1 MKYPDISMQYNLIK
15 KSEFD
20 KVRTHNGDWAKQMK
34 LFADMCR
41 YNTLV
46 AVKKAGSGHLGSS
59 LSAMDIVTYLYL
71 NELNVLEV
79 GLDSP
84 DRDIYFSSKGHD
96 VPGLY
101 SLFYALGIIPE
112 EKLLMLRRLHGLDGH
127 PEIRQPGIEASTGSL
142 GMGISKAK
150 GMAWAKT
157 YNKNKG
163 NVYVLTGDG
172 EFQEGQIWESLQA
185 TAHQKVNN
193 VTAIMDHNKYQTD
206 MLVADVNNIEDVVKK
221 VSAFGWYVV
230 RINGHDFNELKKTFT
245 QLKNVSDKPKMII
258 ADTIK
263 GRGVSF
269 MEKPLTETFQG
280 KTLYKWHSGAPDD
293 ESYVKGL
300 AELSES
306 INKLA
311 DEIGLGKIN
320 IPENK
325 ADGKV
330 ATKLDK
336 EFVTDAYGEA
346 LVELAKTNKKF
357 VVLDGDL
364 SADCKL
370 RNFEKTYPDRFI
382 ENGIAE
388 QDMVSMAGG
397 LARMGL
403 IPIVNTFASF
413 LAARANEQIYNN
425 AGEKTKIIYTCHFA
439 GMIPAGP
446 GKSHQSVRDISLFG
460 ALPNVTIIQPCNAQE
475 TKWATDYCIN
485 VAEENCVLRL
495 VIGPSPERIQ
505 LPADYKFKVGVGAEL
520 TEGNDAILFGYGPVM
535 LHEALVAADYL
546 KKIGFGLKV
555 VNMPWLNKIDL
566 EWLKEV
572 VKNQK
577 RIFVLED
584 HSAIGGLGDRILNEL
599 VKIREISGFEFTNLG
614 LTEYP
619 ECGTPLEVLEYHQL
633 DGKSLAK
640 RISGIEDI
648 ETAEAVKQKY
658 TTDAPQ

>member
-1 MKYPDISMQYNLIK
+1 MIYNLIK

-20 KVRTHNGDWAKQMK
+20 KVRNHHGDWALRMK

-59 LSAMDIVTYLYL
+59 FSAMDIVTYLYL

-101 SLFYALGIIPE
+101 SLFYAVGIIPE

-127 PEIRQPGIEASTGSL
+127 PEVRQPGIEASTGSL

-150 GMAWAKT
+150 GMAWAKS

-163 NVYVLTGDG
+163 SVFVLTGDG
-172 EFQEGQIWESLQA
+172 EFQEGQIWEALQA

-206 MLVADVNNIEDVVKK
+206 MLVSDVNNIEDIVTK

-230 RINGHDFNELKKTFT
+230 RINGHDFNELKKTFE
-245 QLKNVSDKPKMII
+245 QLKNINDKPKMII

-263 GRGVSF
+263 GKGVSF

-293 ESYVKGL
+293 ESYLKGL
-300 AELSES
+300 DELSES
-306 INKLA
+306 INILA
-311 DEIGLGKIN
+311 KEIGLDKIN

-325 ADGKV
+325 TEGKV

-495 VIGPSPERIQ
+495 VIGPSPERIK
-505 LPADYKFKVGVGAEL
+505 LPVDYQFKVGVGVEL
-520 TEGNDAILFGYGPVM
+520 TDGDDAILFSYGPV
-535 LHEALVAADYL
+535 
-546 KKIGFGLKV
+546 
-555 VNMPWLNKIDL
+555 
-566 EWLKEV
+566 
-572 VKNQK
+572 
-577 RIFVLED
+577 
-584 HSAIGGLGDRILNEL
+584 
-599 VKIREISGFEFTNLG
+599 
-614 LTEYP
+614 
-619 ECGTPLEVLEYHQL
+619 
-633 DGKSLAK
+633 
-640 RISGIEDI
+640 
-648 ETAEAVKQKY
+648 
-658 TTDAPQ
+658 

>member
-1 MKYPDISMQYNLIK
+1 MQYNLIQ

-20 KVRTHNGDWAKQMK
+20 KVKSSDKDWTTAME
-34 LFADMCR
+34 LFANMCR

-59 LSAMDIVTYLYL
+59 LSALDITTYLYL
-71 NELNVLEV
+71 NEMNVFEV
-79 GLDSP
+79 GFDSP

-127 PEIRQPGIEASTGSL
+127 PEVRQKGIEACTGSL

-150 GMAWAKT
+150 GFAWAKS

-163 NVYVLTGDG
+163 QVFVLTGDG
-172 EFQEGQIWESLQA
+172 EFQEGQIYESLQA

-193 VTAIMDHNKYQTD
+193 VIAIMDHNKYQTD

-221 VSAFGWYVV
+221 VEAFGWHVV
-230 RINGHDFNELKKTFT
+230 RINGHDYNVLKKTFDD
-245 QLKNVSDKPKMII
+245 LKKVTDKPKMII

-280 KTLYKWHSGAPDD
+280 KTLYKWHSGAPED
-293 ESYVKGL
+293 ESYIKGL
-300 AELSES
+300 SELSES
-306 INKLA
+306 INSLA
-311 DEIGLGKIN
+311 EKIGLKIQIPINEIEGKPI
-320 IPENK
+320 
-325 ADGKV
+325 
-330 ATKLDK
+330 TKLDK
-336 EFVTDAYGEA
+336 EFVTEAYGDT
-346 LVELAKTNKKF
+346 LVEIAKTNKKL

-370 RNFEKTYPDRFI
+370 RKFEKAYPDRFI

-388 QDMVSMAGG
+388 QDMVSTAGG

-403 IPIVNTFASF
+403 IPVVNTFASF

-425 AGEKTKIIYTCHFA
+425 AGEKTKIIYTCHFS

-460 ALPNVTIIQPCNAQE
+460 ALPNITIIQPCNAEE
-475 TKWATDYCIN
+475 TKLATEYCVN
-485 VAEENCVLRL
+485 EATENCMLRL
-495 VIGPSPERIQ
+495 VIGPSPERIE
-505 LPADYKFKVGVGAEL
+505 LPKDYKFKVGVGTKL
-520 TEGNDAILFGYGPVM
+520 TNGNDAILFSYGPVM

-546 KKIGFGLKV
+546 QKVGFNLEV
-555 VNMPWLNKIDL
+555 INMPWLNKIDKV
-566 EWLKEV
+566 WLKEV
-572 VKNQK
+572 VKDQK
-577 RIFVLED
+577 KIFVLED
-584 HSAIGGLGDRILNEL
+584 HSAIGGLSDRLLNAL
-599 VKIREISGFEFTNLG
+599 VEINEINDKSFTNFG
-614 LTEYP
+614 LREYP
-619 ECGTPLEVLEYHQL
+619 ECGTPLEVLEFHQL
-633 DGKSLAK
+633 DGRSLAK
-640 RISGIEDI
+640 RISGIENI
-648 ETAEAVKQKY
+648 ESTEAVKQKY
-658 TTDAPQ
+658 TADAPQ

>member
-1 MKYPDISMQYNLIK
+1 MEYQLIK
-15 KSEFD
+15 RSEFE
-20 KVRTHNGDWAKQMK
+20 RTKSFKGDGTERMH

-46 AVKKAGSGHLGSS
+46 AIKKAGSGHLGSS
-59 LSAMDIVTYLYL
+59 LSAMDIIVYLYL
-71 NELNVLEV
+71 NELNVFEV

-127 PEIRQPGIEASTGSL
+127 PEVRQPGIEASTGSL

-150 GMAWAKT
+150 GMAWAKN
-157 YNKNKG
+157 YNRNKG
-163 NVYVLTGDG
+163 HVYVLTGDG

-185 TAHQKVNN
+185 TAHQKINN
-193 VTAIMDHNKYQTD
+193 ITAIMDHNKYQTD
-206 MLVADVNNIEDVVKK
+206 MLVADVNNIEDVSAKVK
-221 VSAFGWYVV
+221 AFGWHVV
-230 RINGHDFNELKKTFT
+230 RIDGHDYNVLKKTFSD
-245 QLKNVSDKPKMII
+245 LKKITDKPKIII

-293 ESYVKGL
+293 ESYDKGL
-300 AELSES
+300 AELTEA
-306 INKLA
+306 INKHA
-311 DEIGLGKIN
+311 EKLGINKIQ

-325 ADGKV
+325 SEGKPI
-330 ATKLDK
+330 TKLDK
-336 EFVTDAYGEA
+336 EFVTEAYGEV
-346 LVELAKTNKKF
+346 LVELAKTNEKF

-370 RNFEKTYPDRFI
+370 RNFEKTFPDRFI

-397 LARMGL
+397 IARMGL

-425 AGEKTKIIYTCHFA
+425 AGEKTKIIYTCHFS

-460 ALPNVTIIQPCNAQE
+460 ALPNVTIIQPCNAAE

-485 VAEENCVLRL
+485 KADENCVLRL

-505 LPADYKFKVGVGAEL
+505 LPKDYQFKVGVGAEL
-520 TEGNDAILFGYGPVM
+520 TQGNDAILFGYGPVM

-555 VNMPWLNKIDL
+555 INMPWLNKIDRD
-566 EWLKEV
+566 WLKKV
-572 VKNQK
+572 LSDQK
-577 RIFVLED
+577 KIFVLED
-584 HSAIGGLGDRILNEL
+584 HSAVGGLGDSLVNEL
-599 VKIREISGFEFTNLG
+599 VQIREISGKEFTNFG
-614 LTEYP
+614 LREYP
-619 ECGTPLEVLEYHQL
+619 ECGTPLEVLEFHQL

-640 RISGIEDI
+640 RISGVKDI
-648 ETAEAVKQKY
+648 ESEEKIKQKY

>member
-1 MKYPDISMQYNLIK
+1 MQYNLIK

-20 KVRTHNGDWAKQMK
+20 KVKSFEGNWATKME

-59 LSAMDIVTYLYL
+59 LSALDITTYLYL
-71 NELNVLEV
+71 NELNVFDV
-79 GLDSP
+79 GFDSP

-101 SLFYALGIIPE
+101 ALFYALGIIPE

-127 PEIRQPGIEASTGSL
+127 PEVRQNGIEASTGSL
-142 GMGISKAK
+142 GMGISKGK
-150 GMAWAKT
+150 GMAWAKS
-157 YNKNKG
+157 YGKNKG
-163 NVYVLTGDG
+163 HVYVLTGDG
-172 EFQEGQIWESLQA
+172 EFQEGQIYESLQV

-193 VTAIMDHNKYQTD
+193 ITAIMDHNKYQTD
-206 MLVADVNNIEDVVKK
+206 MLVADVNNIEDVVNK
-221 VSAFGWYVV
+221 VSAFGWHVV
-230 RINGHDFNELKKTFT
+230 RINGHDFNTLKNTFNDLKKIT
-245 QLKNVSDKPKMII
+245 DKPKMII

-293 ESYVKGL
+293 ESYIKGL
-300 AELSES
+300 NELSDK

-311 DEIGLGKIN
+311 ELLKIEKIEIPQNEAEGKQ
-320 IPENK
+320 
-325 ADGKV
+325 
-330 ATKLDK
+330 ATKLIK
-336 EFVTDAYGEA
+336 EFVTDAYGET
-346 LVELAKTNKKF
+346 LVEIAKTNKKL

-403 IPIVNTFASF
+403 IPVVNTFGSF

-425 AGEKTKIIYTCHFA
+425 AGEKTKVIYTCHFS

-446 GKSHQSVRDISLFG
+446 GKSHQSVRDVSLFG
-460 ALPNVTIIQPCNAQE
+460 ALPNITIIQPCNGEE
-475 TKWATDYCIN
+475 TKWATEYCIN
-485 VAEENCVLRL
+485 VANENCMLRL
-495 VIGPSPERIQ
+495 VIGPSPEKIE
-505 LPADYKFKVGVGAEL
+505 LPADYKFKVGVGASL
-520 TEGNDAILFGYGPVM
+520 TDGNDAILFSYGPVM
-535 LHEALVAADYL
+535 LHEALVASDYL
-546 KKIGFGLKV
+546 KKIGFNLKV
-555 VNMPWLNKIDL
+555 VNMPWLNKIDKS
-566 EWLKEV
+566 WLKEV
-572 VKNQK
+572 VQNQK
-577 RIFVLED
+577 RIFILED
-584 HSAIGGLGDRILNEL
+584 HSAVGGLGDRLLNSLLE
-599 VKIREISGFEFTNLG
+599 IDEISGKEFTNFG
-614 LTEYP
+614 LREYP

-640 RISGIEDI
+640 RISGVDEI
-648 ETAEAVKQKY
+648 ETEEKIKQKY
-658 TTDAPQ
+658 TADAPQ

>member
-1 MKYPDISMQYNLIK
+1 MYYNLIK

-20 KVRTHNGDWAKQMK
+20 KVKSHKGDWAKRMK

-127 PEIRQPGIEASTGSL
+127 PEVRQPGIEASTGSL

-206 MLVADVNNIEDVVKK
+206 MLVADVNNIEDVVTK
-221 VSAFGWYVV
+221 VSAFSWYVV
-230 RINGHDFNELKKTFT
+230 RINGHDFNELKNTFDS
-245 QLKNVSDKPKMII
+245 LKKVTDKPKMII

-293 ESYVKGL
+293 ESYIKGL
-300 AELSES
+300 SELSES

-311 DEIGLGKIN
+311 AEIGISKIE

-325 ADGKV
+325 TEGKV

-336 EFVTDAYGEA
+336 EFVTEAYGEA

-485 VAEENCVLRL
+485 VADENCVLRL

-505 LPADYKFKVGVGAEL
+505 LPADYKFQIGVGATL

-566 EWLKEV
+566 NWLKEII
-572 VKNQK
+572 KDQK

-584 HSAIGGLGDRILNEL
+584 HSAVGGLGDRILNAL
-599 VKIREISGFEFTNLG
+599 VEIGEISGREFINLG
-614 LTEYP
+614 LREYP
-619 ECGTPLEVLEYHQL
+619 ECGTPLEVLEYHHL

-640 RISGIEDI
+640 RISGIENI
-648 ETAEAVKQKY
+648 ETAESIKQKY
-658 TTDAPQ
+658 TADAPQ

>member
-1 MKYPDISMQYNLIK
+1 MYYNLIK

-20 KVRTHNGDWAKQMK
+20 KVKLHKGDWAKRMK

-59 LSAMDIVTYLYL
+59 LSAMDIITYLYL

-101 SLFYALGIIPE
+101 SLLYALGIIPE

-127 PEIRQPGIEASTGSL
+127 PEVRQPGIEASTGSL

-157 YNKNKG
+157 YNNYKG

-193 VTAIMDHNKYQTD
+193 ITAIMDHNKYQTD
-206 MLVADVNNIEDVVKK
+206 MLVADVNNIEDVVTK

-230 RINGHDFNELKKTFT
+230 RINGHDFNELKNTFES
-245 QLKNVSDKPKMII
+245 LKKVTDKPKMII

-269 MEKPLTETFQG
+269 MEKPLTETLGG

-293 ESYVKGL
+293 ESYMKGL
-300 AELSES
+300 NELSES
-306 INKLA
+306 IIKLA
-311 DEIGLGKIN
+311 DELGIDGIE

-325 ADGKV
+325 TEGKV
-330 ATKLDK
+330 STKLDK

-425 AGEKTKIIYTCHFA
+425 AGEKTKIVYACHFA
-439 GMIPAGP
+439 GIIPAGP

-485 VAEENCVLRL
+485 VANENCVLRL

-505 LPADYKFKVGVGAEL
+505 LPAEYKFQVGVGATL
-520 TEGNDAILFGYGPVM
+520 TEGKDAVLFGYGPVM

-555 VNMPWLNKIDL
+555 INMPWLNKIDL
-566 EWLKEV
+566 NWLKEII
-572 VKNQK
+572 KDQK

-584 HSAIGGLGDRILNEL
+584 HSAIGGLGDRILNAL
-599 VKIREISGFEFTNLG
+599 VEIGEITGKEFTNFG
-614 LTEYP
+614 LKEYP

-633 DGKSLAK
+633 DGKSLAQ
-640 RISGIEDI
+640 RISG
-648 ETAEAVKQKY
+648 
-658 TTDAPQ
+658 